1 MKNASKCSCD
11 FICLH
16 VCYTLLVMVSMI
28 MSLIM
33 VKQIPITTTTTPLP
47 PPLHNGYAKRH
58 THTHTHTLTHT
69 YTVQHHVVH
78 SATYHV
84 SQHLSSVRRRRR
96 TGGSKVTHPDTGSNT
111 HQHIHQ
117 GHGLNTGLLSLM
129 SVRPVCRSNN
139 NDTTA
144 STNSP
149 NDTQTPVSHCLQ
161 ATQDHGQFSPRRAI
175 QSTGVPFTDDVQR
188 RLAIM

>member
-1 MKNASKCSCD
+1 MLA
-11 FICLH
+11 CLLH
-16 VCYTLLVMVSMI
+16 TVSNGEYDNVINNGKTDSHYHHHPAPSTLTQRLCKTS
-28 MSLIM
+28 
-33 VKQIPITTTTTPLP
+33 
-47 PPLHNGYAKRH
+47 H
-58 THTHTHTLTHT
+58 THTHTHT

-111 HQHIHQ
+111 HQHIHR

-161 ATQDHGQFSPRRAI
+161 ATQDHGQFSRRRAI
-175 QSTGVPFTDDVQR
+175 QSTGVPFTDVQR